1 MTIAVIDIGKT
12 NVKLTVVDPAGKSL
26 HQVQMPNRVRLDGPY
41 PHHDVDA
48 IWAWLLE
55 SLAAY
60 GRSGDIDAIVTTTHG
75 ATMALLAGDG
85 LALPVLDYEYEG
97 VEAISA
103 DYDAIRPQFR
113 ETGSPALPAG
123 LNLGRQLYWLESGFP
138 ESFAAVTEL
147 LPYPQYWGYRLC
159 GVKATEVTSLG
170 CHTDLWN
177 PSKRDYSSLAVGRG
191 WQRLMPPLRRADE
204 VLGCVDPELARV
216 TGLRRE
222 TRIVCG
228 VHDSNASYF
237 CHRIGREPPFS
248 VVSSGTWTICMAAG
262 ADPARLDESADM
274 LANVDVFGDPVP
286 CARFMGGREFAA
298 IAGEGA
304 AGPEP
309 DMTSVK
315 RILSAGIFALPAF
328 ASQGGPFRFRQ
339 GGVVPEMPAGKMER
353 AALGALYCA
362 LMTDYCLDA
371 LGAAGDLVIEGSLAR
386 NSVFLGILA
395 ALRCEQ
401 AVIPSSDSTG
411 TTIGAACLAG
421 LRFAEDGAAA
431 NARKAVFASAHE
443 AVLKDYRR
451 DWRKMLA
458 LADSPPTT

>member
-12 NVKLTVVDPAGKSL
+12 NVKLAVVDRTGRPL
-26 HQVQMPNRVRLDGPY
+26 HQVQMPNRVRPDGPY

-60 GRSGDIDAIVTTTHG
+60 ERSGDIGAIVTTTHG

-123 LNLGRQLYWLESGFP
+123 LNLGRQLYWLESRFP
-138 ESFAAVTEL
+138 EAFAAVTEL

-177 PSKRDYSSLAVGRG
+177 PSTQGYSSLAVGRG

-204 VLGCVDPELARV
+204 VLGCIDPELART

-222 TRIVCG
+222 TRVICG

-237 CHRIGREPPFS
+237 CHRVGREPPFS

-262 ADPARLDESADM
+262 ADLARLDESADM

-304 AGPEP
+304 SALAP
-309 DMTSVK
+309 DMTSVE
-315 RILSAGIFALPAF
+315 RLLSQGIFALPAF
-328 ASQGGPFRFRQ
+328 ASQGGPFRSRR
-339 GGVVPEMPAGKMER
+339 GGVVPEMPAGDLER

-371 LGAAGDLVIEGSLAR
+371 LGAAGDLIIEGSLAR
-386 NSVFLGILA
+386 NSVFLDILA
-395 ALRCEQ
+395 ALRSEQ

-411 TTIGAACLAG
+411 TTLGAARLAG
-421 LRFAEDGAAA
+421 LRFAAEGAAA
-431 NARKAVFASAHE
+431 DARKAVPASAYGS
-443 AVLKDYRR
+443 VLMDYRR
-451 DWRKMLA
+451 DWRQKLA
-458 LADSPPTT
+458 LADSTPAT